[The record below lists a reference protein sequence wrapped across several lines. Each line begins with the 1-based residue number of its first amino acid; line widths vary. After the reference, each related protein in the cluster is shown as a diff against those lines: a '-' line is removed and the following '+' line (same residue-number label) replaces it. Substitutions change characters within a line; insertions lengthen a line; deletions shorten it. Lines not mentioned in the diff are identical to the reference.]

1 MSLTQFIPT
10 GTQLVK
16 ELKNALAQFDPN
28 YAEEQLA
35 YEQAKA
41 QLSSSTLAEVLEKQ
55 FAAQLLYVAWQG
67 VCWNLDCCRNP
78 VNKLR
83 LKSDY
88 EELHGEYHF
97 PSLPQVHAAEKAI
110 HSAVPHFTQEQQES
124 SQRLADYYAYL
135 ETVGFKLA
143 HLWGF
148 LWGNAFFPEVVPGYT
163 PDTALTARYVQM
175 VSMDIGFP
183 IRVLT

>member
-41 QLSSSTLAEVLEKQ
+41 QLSSSALAEALERQ

-67 VCWNLDCCRNP
+67 VCWNLDCCQNP

-124 SQRLADYYAYL
+124 SQRLADYYA
-135 ETVGFKLA
+135 GF
-143 HLWGF
+143 
-148 LWGNAFFPEVVPGYT
+148 T
-163 PDTALTARYVQM
+163 IRTARIIIK
-175 VSMDIGFP
+175 SALSSRSP
-183 IRVLT
+183 T

>member
-41 QLSSSTLAEVLEKQ
+41 QLSSSALAEALERQ

-67 VCWNLDCCRNP
+67 VCWNLDCCQNP

-124 SQRLADYYAYL
+124 SQRLADYYYDL
-135 ETVGFKLA
+135 RTLHQLGC
-143 HLWGF
+143 
-148 LWGNAFFPEVVPGYT
+148 
-163 PDTALTARYVQM
+163 RC
-175 VSMDIGFP
+175 
-183 IRVLT
+183 